1 MLDFSAIL
9 SPLLQYWWILPLIFL
24 ILFFKTPFA
33 KGLVGEAI
41 VNFGIKVLLD
51 KSKYHLIKNVTLPTE
66 DGTTQIDHII
76 VSEYGVFVIETKNMN
91 GWIFGGEH
99 QKIWTQN
106 LYKHKHKFQNPL
118 HQNYK
123 HCKTIE
129 NALGLG
135 AHKIFSVV
143 VFVGDATFK
152 TKMPEN
158 VTYSGGLF
166 RYIKSKT
173 NPILSMTEVNS
184 IIAQLESGRLSRT
197 YKTHKDH
204 TSHVK
209 EIIAKKNS
217 ESLCPRCG
225 SALVLRVAKQGA
237 NAGNQFYGCKSYPRC
252 KYTTEQIA

>member
-1 MLDFSAIL
+1 MSL
-9 SPLLQYWWILPLIFL
+9 SQYWWIFPLIVL
-24 ILFFKTPFA
+24 ILFLKTPFA
-33 KGLVGEAI
+33 KGIVGEAI
-41 VNFGIKVLLD
+41 VNFATNVLLD

-76 VSEYGVFVIETKNMN
+76 VSEYGVFVVETKNMN
-91 GWIFGGEH
+91 GWIFGEEH
-99 QKIWTQN
+99 QKTWTQN

-129 NALGLG
+129 TALGLG

-173 NPILSMTEVNS
+173 NTILSMTEDNS
-184 IIAQLESGRLSRT
+184 IIAQLESGRLSRS
-197 YKTHKDH
+197 YKTNREHVN
-204 TSHVK
+204 HVK
-209 EIIAKKNS
+209 DIIVKKNS
-217 ESLCPRCG
+217 EPLCPRCG
-225 SALVLRVAKQGA
+225 AALVVRVVKQGV
-237 NAGNQFYGCKSYPRC
+237 NARNEFYGCKSYPRC
-252 KYTTEQIA
+252 KYTTAAIA